1 MENNENINT
10 PLSSTTNSGNE
21 IKTVY
26 INDIESLNDSTE
38 NFYLQKN
45 EKINNNINKGKNNS
59 KNYDLNKNENQ
70 SIKNNSL
77 NKISKIKDVKEKI
90 QKNTKKIN
98 NSLNKNKDSKKEKK
112 GNNNFQKFKL
122 IPHNYLDEIDKIKI
136 NKLINRSNISGN
148 KLDKNEIEKYIT
160 DNEIKLANKQGII
173 KKNNSLKLV
182 LMKENEK
189 EKIKEINFLKKE
201 IQLKNCII
209 QKLIEE
215 NKNLIEKIN
224 MKEVEL
230 LNYKNKEENLT
241 KVIQDNNIC
250 ISNLNELILRLV
262 QKYENN
268 KEIINSKALSKSRIE
283 KKNVENIINSKIL
296 NNGIK
301 NQKNIKNK
309 NCNIY
314 NNIMNKEIFNNNS
327 VQRYFKIHTRNN
339 IKKHLDENNLLD
351 INRTNDNNRMKYI
364 NKKDKYRRN
373 NAISIDFTM
382 LNNNHSDF
390 INETIN
396 FTNNNLMKSS
406 TKSNLINKPKN
417 KKNIFFNL
425 DFEEDNKSDV
435 TAKYFT
441 GNISCKNEIINKNLD
456 MPPKKCE
463 YNNKISSNDIFS
475 FSNINNKY
483 KKFSSPKQ
491 KYNKDKINIDIDKSY
506 NLKYFKNFN
515 FIQNEKQNFLEPK
528 INNNDKILNFFNNE
542 GSFSVINNNNNNI
555 KFPLNSDYFLKEKHN
570 NFSTRNL
577 GYKANQYKKI

>member
-160 DNEIKLANKQGII
+160 DNEIKLANKPGII

-189 EKIKEINFLKKE
+189 ERIKEINFLKKE
-201 IQLKNCII
+201 IQLKNSII

-456 MPPKKCE
+456 IPPKKCE

-483 KKFSSPKQ
+483 KKFSSPQQ

>member
-77 NKISKIKDVKEKI
+77 NKISKIKNVKEKI

-189 EKIKEINFLKKE
+189 ERIKEINFLKKE
-201 IQLKNCII
+201 IQLKNSII

-283 KKNVENIINSKIL
+283 KNNVENIINSKIL

-417 KKNIFFNL
+417 KKNILFNL
-425 DFEEDNKSDV
+425 
-435 TAKYFT
+435 
-441 GNISCKNEIINKNLD
+441 LD
-456 MPPKKCE
+456 IPPKKCE
-463 YNNKISSNDIFS
+463 YNNNISSNDIFS
-475 FSNINNKY
+475 FSKINNKY

-542 GSFSVINNNNNNI
+542 GSFSVINNNNI
-555 KFPLNSDYFLKEKHN
+555 KFPLNSDYFVKEKHN